1 MELNSL
7 VHVCSMTRTE
17 LFAKSPFL
25 YISKTYFLKSHG
37 MQHSIVKRAYVLN
50 SLYDYNIFPFFIL
63 GRKLKKKNCKL
74 KNWSTSCLAS
84 NLIKSWFQFTK
95 QWLYI
100 TLGQS
105 LDLLPKSV

>member
-1 MELNSL
+1 MELNGL
-7 VHVCSMTRTE
+7 VRVCSMTRTE

-25 YISKTYFLKSHG
+25 YICKTYFLKSHG

-50 SLYDYNIFPFFIL
+50 SLYDYNIFPFLIL
-63 GRKLKKKNCKL
+63 GRKEKNKNCKL

>member
-1 MELNSL
+1 MELNGL

-63 GRKLKKKNCKL
+63 GRKFKKKKL
-74 KNWSTSCLAS
+74 
-84 NLIKSWFQFTK
+84 
-95 QWLYI
+95 
-100 TLGQS
+100 
-105 LDLLPKSV
+105 